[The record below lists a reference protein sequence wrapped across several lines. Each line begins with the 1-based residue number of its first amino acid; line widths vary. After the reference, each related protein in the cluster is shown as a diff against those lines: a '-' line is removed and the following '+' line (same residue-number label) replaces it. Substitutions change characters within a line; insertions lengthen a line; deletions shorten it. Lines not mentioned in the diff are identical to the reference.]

1 MSDKPSLPVPH
12 YARLPFDDIETMFH
26 RMDARLTKIEAAIIR
41 LETERAVNE
50 EKQKFMEGRFNQI
63 DSKLMRIDGHI
74 SKLVWLIIAAI
85 LGAFMSFI
93 MQGAIFNV

>member
-1 MSDKPSLPVPH
+1 MSSNRTPSGPNYQRV
-12 YARLPFDDIETMFH
+12 PFDDIETMFH

-63 DSKLMRIDGHI
+63 DTKLMRIDGHI
-74 SKLVWLIIAAI
+74 SRLVWLIIAAI
-85 LGAFMSFI
+85 VGGFMSFI
-93 MQGAIFNV
+93 MQGNLIHV